1 MRRDASLLIGQVRHS
16 IKLFSSARL
25 ELQLTFDGTHQGL
38 SSFSCSITTRN
49 TLYDPLSF
57 YHPHDQQERVSSG
70 SQPHV
75 RKSTGRSPSHKPLN
89 RIFGSPAIRALHQAI
104 LSYNPHVPL
113 ATILQCHPKRFN
125 LPVQTV
131 QLVELQSRLSTLY
144 LHNTPASQNCLRICA
159 RETAY
164 LSRCTITTRS
174 TSAALKLSR
183 KLKILNRL

>member
-16 IKLFSSARL
+16 IKLYPGARL
-25 ELQLTFDGTHQGL
+25 ELQFTFDGTHQCL
-38 SSFSCSITTRN
+38 SSFSCSTTTRN

-57 YHPHDQQERVSSG
+57 YHSHDQQERVSFG

-75 RKSTGRSPSHKPLN
+75 PKFTGRSPWHKPLN
-89 RIFGSPAIRALHQAI
+89 RIFGSPAIRASSEAR
-104 LSYNPHVPL
+104 LSYSPHVPL
-113 ATILQCHPKRFN
+113 AIISQCHPKRFN
-125 LPVQTV
+125 LPDQTV
-131 QLVELQSRLSTLY
+131 QLVELQSRMSTLY
-144 LHNTPASQNCLRICA
+144 LHNTPATQNYLRICA

-164 LSRCTITTRS
+164 LSQCTIMTRS